1 MNNSPSIDSRD
12 IKMSEP
18 LHPDMM
24 NIITKFYLSMI
35 DREGNAVKFVRV
47 KIDKIFSKFEFFAKV
62 KSHYLDNR

>member
-18 LHPDMM
+18 LHLDMM

-47 KIDKIFSKFEFFAKV
+47 KIDKIFSKFEFFAKC
-62 KSHYLDNR
+62 

>member
-18 LHPDMM
+18 LHLDMM

-47 KIDKIFSKFEFFAKV
+47 KIDKIFFKI
-62 KSHYLDNR
+62 